1 MEPVIAA
8 LKAEYGNKITF
19 IIADVDDIEGSQL
32 AEQFKVSTIPV
43 FFVINQKGE
52 INYEEVG
59 TPLYTTLEKQIKA
72 VLGEDEKVEETGLD
86 KFLRTTIPKAVE
98 KGSLMTFVI
107 IFVGG
112 LITSLSPCTFTMIPI
127 VIGYIGGF
135 SQPSKSK
142 GFLLSLLFVLG
153 LATTFS
159 ILGVVASLLG
169 TIFGQIGTFFYLI
182 MAVAAI
188 TMGLNLLEI
197 LHFKLPGLKT
207 LPFTKGGY
215 LGAYLMGLFFGL
227 VASPCAT
234 PVLAVVMTYVATQ
247 ADLAYGAT
255 LLFVYGLGHGV
266 PLLLV
271 GSFTAAIKEFSKVQ
285 RWTQYIT
292 FISGG
297 ILILLGLYFLYYWT
311 I

>member
-8 LKAEYGNKITF
+8 LKGEFSDKITF
-19 IIADVDDIEGSQL
+19 IIADVDDFEGSQL
-32 AEQFKVSTIPV
+32 AEQFKVSTIPI
-43 FFVINQKGE
+43 FFVVNQEGE

-59 TPLYTTLEKQIKA
+59 TPLYSTLEKQIKA
-72 VLGEDEKVEETGLD
+72 VLDGEESTEQSGLN
-86 KFLRTTIPKAVE
+86 KFLRITIPNAVE

-107 IFVGG
+107 IFFGG
-112 LITSLSPCTFTMIPI
+112 LITSLSPCIFTMVPI

-135 SQPSKSK
+135 SQPSKTK

-153 LATTFS
+153 LSTTFS
-159 ILGVVASLLG
+159 ILGIVASLLG
-169 TIFGQIGTFFYLI
+169 TIFGQIGTTFYLI
-182 MAVAAI
+182 MATAAI
-188 TMGLNLLEI
+188 IMGLNLMEI
-197 LHFKLPGLKT
+197 FKINLPGLKT
-207 LPFTKGGY
+207 LPFSKEGY
-215 LGAYLMGLFFGL
+215 LGAYLTGLFFGL

-247 ADLAYGAT
+247 ADLTYGAG

-271 GSFTAAIKEFSKVQ
+271 GTFAAAIKGLHKVQ

-297 ILILLGLYFLYYWT
+297 LLILLGLYFLY
-311 I
+311 IGIG